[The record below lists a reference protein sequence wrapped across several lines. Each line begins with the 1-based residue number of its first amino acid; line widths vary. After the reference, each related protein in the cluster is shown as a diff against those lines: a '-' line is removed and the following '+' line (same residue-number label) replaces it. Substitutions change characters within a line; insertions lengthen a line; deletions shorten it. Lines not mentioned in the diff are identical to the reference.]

1 MKVKNFLGIT
11 GLSTLVLL
19 FFVAAFTSCSSDEE
33 FAEGGDQAPQQKMIP
48 FTTTI
53 GAKST
58 EGSTRAVNE
67 EGVTTWVF
75 GDEIAMVV
83 GENLYKATVTEV
95 ASNGTAT
102 VTGAVEEGTAD
113 GSAVNLIYPYSAVDE
128 STKAIKTDLLKAQL
142 GTIADLSANYDV
154 ATADGTLSV
163 SGMSATLKEKVT
175 FANQNGICKFQF
187 QDKGNGNAAIT
198 GITKLVIKDNTDA
211 EITTAT
217 LPAAADYVW
226 VAMAPITT
234 TSKVNF
240 EVTTADKTYTGSTNA
255 IVEASKKYILTLK
268 VTASPYTA
276 VDLGLPS
283 GTKWANMNVGAT
295 TETDYGDYFAWG
307 ETEPKYSSL
316 DPLTWKTGNESGYE
330 WSTYAW
336 CNGTSTTLTKYN
348 TDSRYGTFDNKTVLD
363 PEDDAAHVNMGST
376 WRMPTKEEFQELL
389 DNTTHEWVTNFN
401 GSGINGRKFTNKSD
415 ASKYIFLPAAGM
427 YAGKYFTSGSS
438 YGYYWSSSLDES
450 YRYQSRGQAL
460 LIYDGNVVRV
470 SSYYRYYGHSVRGVW
485 R

>member
-1 MKVKNFLGIT
+1 MKVKNLLGMT
-11 GLSTLVLL
+11 GLTTLVLL
-19 FFVAAFTSCSSDEE
+19 FVVAAFTSCSSDDE
-33 FAEGGDQAPQQKMIP
+33 FAEPIAPQQKMIP
-48 FTTTI
+48 FSTTI

-67 EGVTTWVF
+67 EGVTTWVV
-75 GDEIAMVV
+75 GEEIAMVV
-83 GENLYKATVTEV
+83 GDKLYQATVTEV
-95 ASNGTAT
+95 AANGSAT

-128 STKAIKTDLLKAQL
+128 DTKAIKADLLKAQL

-154 ATADGTLSV
+154 ATANGTLSV
-163 SGMSATLKEKVT
+163 SGTSATMAEQVT

-187 QDKGNGNAAIT
+187 QDKGNGNAPIT
-198 GITKLVIKDNTDA
+198 GITKLVIKDNNDT

-240 EVTTADKTYTGSTNA
+240 EVATADKTYTGNA
-255 IVEASKKYILTLK
+255 NAKVEASKKYILTLK
-268 VTASPYTA
+268 VTEAAPNYEA

-295 TETDYGDYFAWG
+295 TETEYGDYFAWG

-336 CNGTSTTLTKYN
+336 GSSDSNLTKYN
-348 TDSRYGTFDNKTVLD
+348 TKAEHGTVDNKEVLD
-363 PEDDAAHVNMGST
+363 PEDDAAHVNMGGD
-376 WRMPTKEEFQELL
+376 WYMPTREECQELL
-389 DNTTHEWVTNFN
+389 NNTTKAWVTDYN
-401 GSGINGRKFTNKSD
+401 GSGVNGYTFTGNGNT
-415 ASKYIFLPAAGM
+415 IFLPAAGHFNGTTLEHAGTVGNYGSCSL
-427 YAGKYFTSGSS
+427 YATHPYSAWYLHVNSGGIASMS
-438 YGYYWSSSLDES
+438 GHFR
-450 YRYQSRGQAL
+450 YRGL
-460 LIYDGNVVRV
+460 
-470 SSYYRYYGHSVRGVW
+470 SVRGVQ

>member
-11 GLSTLVLL
+11 GLTTLVLL

-67 EGVTTWVF
+67 EGVTTWVV
-75 GDEIAMVV
+75 GEEIAMVV
-83 GENLYKATVTEV
+83 GDKLYKATVTEV
-95 ASNGTAT
+95 ASNGSAT

-128 STKAIKTDLLKAQL
+128 STKAIKADLLKAQL

-154 ATADGTLSV
+154 ATANGTLSV
-163 SGMSATLKEKVT
+163 SGTSATMAEQVT
-175 FANQNGICKFQF
+175 FTNQNGICKFQF

-240 EVTTADKTYTGSTNA
+240 EVTTADKTYTGSANA

-268 VTASPYTA
+268 VTASLTA
-276 VDLGLPS
+276 VDLGLS
-283 GTKWANMNVGAT
+283 VNWANMNVGAT
-295 TETDYGDYFAWG
+295 SETEYGDCFAWG
-307 ETEPKYSSL
+307 EVTPKPDYS
-316 DPLTWKTGNESGYE
+316 
-330 WSTYAW
+330 WSTYEW
-336 CNGTSTTLTKYN
+336 GTGFNALTKYN
-348 TDSRYGTFDNKTVLD
+348 NDSSYGTVDNKTVLD
-363 PEDDAAHVNMGST
+363 PEDDAAHVNMGGT
-376 WRMPTKEEFQELL
+376 WRMPTAAEFQELMI
-389 DNTTHEWVTNFN
+389 NTTHAWVTDYK
-401 GSGINGRKFTNKSD
+401 GSGVNGFTFTGNGHT
-415 ASKYIFLPAAGM
+415 IFLPAAG
-427 YAGKYFTSGSS
+427 YRYDTDLFGQGST
-438 YGYYWSSSLDES
+438 GYYWSSSLAVNGPYNGWYLDFHNNGLV
-450 YRYQSRGQAL
+450 Y
-460 LIYDGNVVRV
+460 V
-470 SSYYRYYGHSVRGVW
+470 SSSNYRCWGMSVRGVQGK
-485 R
+485 

>member
-1 MKVKNFLGIT
+1 MKVKNLFGAAMT
-11 GLSTLVLL
+11 TLVLM
-19 FFVAAFTSCSSDEE
+19 FFIGAMTSCGNDDLV
-33 FAEGGDQAPQQKMIP
+33 EGNDQAPQQKMIP

-53 GAKST
+53 GAKSN

-67 EGVTTWVF
+67 EGVTTWVV
-75 GDEIAMVV
+75 GEEIAMVYNGKV
-83 GENLYKATVTEV
+83 SKAKVTEV
-95 ASNGTAT
+95 ATNGSAT

-128 STKAIKTDLLKAQL
+128 STKAIKADLLKAQL

-154 ATADGTLSV
+154 ATASGTLSV
-163 SGMSATLKEKVT
+163 SGTSATMAEQVT

-234 TSKVNF
+234 KSKVNF
-240 EVTTADKTYTGSTNA
+240 EVTTADKSYTGSANA
-255 IVEASKKYILTLK
+255 IVEAGKKYILTLK
-268 VTASPYTA
+268 VTEVASPYTA

-307 ETEPKYSSL
+307 EVAPKTNYS
-316 DPLTWKTGNESGYE
+316 
-330 WSTYAW
+330 WSTYTW
-336 CNGTSTTLTKYN
+336 GTAYNALTKYN
-348 TDSRYGTFDNKTVLD
+348 NDSFYGTVDNKTSLD
-363 PEDDAAHVNMGST
+363 PEDDAAHVNMGGT
-376 WRMPTKEEFQELL
+376 WRMPTAAEFQELI
-389 DNTTHEWVTNFN
+389 DNTTHEWVTNYK
-401 GSGINGRKFTNKSD
+401 GSGVNGFTFTGNGNT
-415 ASKYIFLPAAGM
+415 IFLPAAGDRDDTDLN
-427 YAGKYFTSGSS
+427 GQGG
-438 YGYYWSSSLDES
+438 YGRYWSSSLGENYPIS
-450 YRYQSRGQAL
+450 GQHL
-460 LIYDGNVVRV
+460 YFYNLGFVYV
-470 SSYYRYYGHSVRGVW
+470 SSNCDRYRGVSVRTVKP
-485 R
+485 

>member
-11 GLSTLVLL
+11 GLTTLVLL
-19 FFVAAFTSCSSDEE
+19 FFVAAFTSCSSDDE
-33 FAEGGDQAPQQKMIP
+33 FAETIAPQQKMIP
-48 FTTTI
+48 FSTTI

-67 EGVTTWVF
+67 AGVTTWVV
-75 GDEIAMVV
+75 GEKIAMVV
-83 GENLYKATVTEV
+83 GDKLYQATVTEV
-95 ASNGTAT
+95 AANGSAT
-102 VTGAVEEGTAD
+102 VSGEVEEGTAD

-128 STKAIKTDLLKAQL
+128 STKVIKADLLKAQL

-163 SGMSATLKEKVT
+163 SGTSATLKEQVT
-175 FANQNGICKFQF
+175 FENQYGICKFQF

-198 GITKLVIKDNTDA
+198 GITKLVIMDNNEA

-234 TSKVNF
+234 KSKINF
-240 EVTTADKTYTGSTNA
+240 EVTADGKTYTGSANA
-255 IVEASKKYILTLK
+255 KVEASKKYILTLK
-268 VTASPYTA
+268 VTEAAPSLKA

-307 ETEPKYSSL
+307 EVTPKYSSL
-316 DPLTWKTGNESGYE
+316 NPLTWKEGYSDGYD
-330 WSTYAW
+330 WSTYKW

-348 TDSRYGTFDNKTVLD
+348 TKATYGTVVDNKTVLD
-363 PEDDAAHVNMGST
+363 PEDDAAYVNMGSQ
-376 WRMPTKEEFQELL
+376 WRMPTAAEFRELIN
-389 DNTTHEWVTNFN
+389 NTTHAWVTNYK
-401 GSGINGRKFTNKSD
+401 GSGVNGFTFTGNSHT
-415 ASKYIFLPAAGM
+415 IFLPAAG
-427 YAGKYFTSGSS
+427 YLDDTNLSGQGR
-438 YGYYWSSSLDES
+438 YGHYWSSS
-450 YRYQSRGQAL
+450 
-460 LIYDGNVVRV
+460 IYENSPYFGPFLSFGDSGSFNVSINGGRCYGYGVRAV
-470 SSYYRYYGHSVRGVW
+470 KP
-485 R
+485 